1 MASITFHK
9 NWLLLKS
16 DPSYNTEWV
25 RVETDSPST
34 KNASET
40 ISKQNTKQK
49 RFDFVDQM
57 FDFGVTLSTFWKF
70 RGYNLK
76 VKW

>member
-1 MASITFHK
+1 MPFHK
-9 NWLLLKS
+9 NWLSWKS
-16 DPSYNTEWV
+16 DPGHNTEWV
-25 RVETDSPST
+25 PVETDSLST

-40 ISKQNTKQK
+40 ISEQNTKQK